1 MAAIEAGKAAP
12 SFSLPL
18 LSGGTFS
25 LADAL
30 KQGPVVL
37 AFFKISCPVCQFTFP
52 YLERIHKAVK
62 GKNVGIVGVS
72 QNSKEDTAVFARQYG
87 LSFPIA
93 LDDPRQYPAS
103 NAYGLTN
110 VPTVFYIAPDHEIEV
125 SSVGWSK
132 ADIEQIAR
140 KIGEETRLAR
150 VDVIHAGEDVAAFK
164 AG

>member
-1 MAAIEAGKAAP
+1 MAAIEAGKSAP

-18 LSGGTFS
+18 MSGGTFS
-25 LADAL
+25 LSDSL

-37 AFFKISCPVCQFTFP
+37 AFFKISCPVCQFAFP

-62 GKNVGIVGVS
+62 GKNVSIVGVS
-72 QNSKEDTAVFARQYG
+72 QNTKDETAAFARQYG
-87 LSFPIA
+87 VTFPIA
-93 LDDPRQYPAS
+93 LDDPRKYPAS

-110 VPTVFYIAPDHEIEV
+110 VPSVFYIAPDSEIEV

-140 KIGEETRLAR
+140 KIGEETRTAR
-150 VDVIHAGEDVAAFK
+150 IGVIHAGEDVAAFK

>member
-25 LADAL
+25 LSDAL

-62 GKNVGIVGVS
+62 GKKVSIIGVS
-72 QNSKEDTAVFARQYG
+72 QNTKDDTAGFVRQYG
-87 LSFPIA
+87 LTFPVV
-93 LDDPRQYPAS
+93 LDDPRKYPVS
-103 NAYGLTN
+103 NAYGITN
-110 VPTVFYIAPDHEIEV
+110 VPTIFYVASDNEIEI

-132 ADIEQIAR
+132 ADIEQVA
-140 KIGEETRLAR
+140 KKVGEETQLAR
-150 VDVIHAGEDVAAFK
+150 IEVIHAGEEVAAFK

>member
-1 MAAIEAGKAAP
+1 MAAIEAGKTAP

-18 LSGGTFS
+18 MTGESFS

-30 KQGPVVL
+30 KQGPVLL

-62 GKNVGIVGVS
+62 GKNVTIVGVS
-72 QNSKEDTAVFARQYG
+72 QNSKGDTASFAKQYG
-87 LSFPIA
+87 VTFPIV
-93 LDDPRQYPAS
+93 LDDPRKYPAS
-103 NAYGLTN
+103 NAYGITN
-110 VPTVFYIAPDHEIEV
+110 VPTVFYIASDSEIEV

-140 KIGEETRLAR
+140 KIGEEIRMAR
-150 VDVIHAGEDVAAFK
+150 IEVIHAGEDVAAFK

>member
-1 MAAIEAGKAAP
+1 MAAIEAGKSAP

-18 LSGGTFS
+18 VSGGTFS
-25 LADAL
+25 LSDAL

-52 YLERIHKAVK
+52 YLERIHKAIK
-62 GKNVGIVGVS
+62 GKNVSIIGIS
-72 QNSKEDTAVFARQYG
+72 QNSKEDTAAFARQYG
-87 LSFPIA
+87 LTFPMA
-93 LDDPRQYPAS
+93 LDDPRKYPVS

-110 VPTVFYIAPDHEIEV
+110 VPTIFYVAQDHEIEI

-132 ADIEQIAR
+132 AEVEQIAR
-140 KIGEETRLAR
+140 KLQEETRTAR
-150 VDVIHAGEDVAAFK
+150 IEVIHAGEDVAAFK

>member
-18 LSGGTFS
+18 VSGGAFS
-25 LADAL
+25 LSDAL

-37 AFFKISCPVCQFTFP
+37 AFFKISCPVCQFALP
-52 YLERIHKAVK
+52 YLERTHKAVK
-62 GKNVGIVGVS
+62 GKKVSIIGVS
-72 QNSKEDTAVFARQYG
+72 QNSKEDSTAFARQYG
-87 LSFPIA
+87 LTFPIV
-93 LDDPRQYPAS
+93 LDDPRKYPAS
-103 NAYGLTN
+103 NAYGITN
-110 VPTVFYIAPDHEIEV
+110 VPTVFYIAPDHEIEI

-140 KIGEETRLAR
+140 KIGEETRTAR
-150 VDVIHAGEDVAAFK
+150 VEVIHTGEDVPAFK